1 MAEWHLAQMNIAR
14 ALDNMESTTMAGFV
28 ARLEEINALA
38 DDAPGF
44 VWRLQDDGGDATNIQ
59 AYDEADL
66 LINMSV
72 WQDLE
77 SLQNYVYKSAHVE
90 LLKNRAAWFD
100 KLADVSQ
107 VLWWVPAGEIPTVSE
122 GKARLQHLRDY
133 GVTGSAFTFSKPF
146 PPGHGVVYC

>member
-1 MAEWHLAQMNIAR
+1 MQYHLAQMNIAR
-14 ALDNMESTTMAGFV
+14 ALDGMESEVMAGFV
-28 ARLEEINALA
+28 TRLDEINTLA
-38 DDAPGF
+38 DEAPGF
-44 VWRLQDDGGDATNIQ
+44 VWRLQDEAGDATNIQ
-59 AYDEADL
+59 AYDEPDL

-90 LLKNRAAWFD
+90 LLKNRTAWFD
-100 KLADVSQ
+100 KLTDVSQ

-122 GKARLQHLRDY
+122 GKARLQHLQDY
-133 GVTGSAFTFSKPF
+133 GATGSAFTFSKPF